1 MYTPDIDY
9 PGVKDMIWFVLL
21 GFLAA
26 FGLLSALWAI
36 FGFLLPGSHRCGVVL
51 LCEPDAEW
59 LLLHRLLWLRQLGL
73 LRCRIF
79 LSGRGLTEQQR
90 RQLQQYNDIQ
100 FYDSAQPRD

>member
-26 FGLLSALWAI
+26 FGLLSAMWAI
-36 FGFLLPGSHRCGVVL
+36 FGFLLPGSRRCAVVL

-59 LLLHRLLWLRQLGL
+59 LLLQRLLWLRQLGL
-73 LRCRIF
+73 LRCQIF

-90 RQLQQYNDIQ
+90 RQILQYNDIEIC
-100 FYDSAQPRD
+100 DSAQPGE